1 MALKRAR
8 SLFLLKIKN
17 FFVFIECLPCLS
29 LFPGKA
35 SIFLLDKYINMCI
48 IIYKENG
55 GKDGNL

>member
-1 MALKRAR
+1 
-8 SLFLLKIKN
+8 
-17 FFVFIECLPCLS
+17 LS
-29 LFPGKA
+29 GKS